1 MEGIARGHQ
10 RADTLKRQSQTTDQ
24 SDHMD
29 HRLVKLNE
37 TKPCHVGAPKTD
49 GSWWRG
55 LIECGP
61 LEKGLAN
68 HFSILTL
75 RTPWTG
81 WEGKKIGHWKMI
93 SPGQLLLLLLLLSCF
108 SHVWLCA
115 TPYTAAH
122 HAPPSLGFSR
132 QEHWSGLPFH
142 SPKLKSE
149 SEVTQSC
156 PILCDPMIAAYQ
168 APLSMGFSRQ
178 EYWSGVQFP
187 SLPQAGRCPICYW
200 R

>member
-1 MEGIARGHQ
+1 MTWTTRMVGLQTSMGDCNGAQARLRGATPRLRSGAAAALCWSSCEEIPHIQGKRKPSKMVGTERGHQ
-10 RADTLKRQSQTTDQ
+10 RADRLKPQSHTTDQ

-29 HRLVKLNE
+29 QSLVKLNE
-37 TKPCHVGAPKTD
+37 TKPCHVGAPKMD

-81 WEGKKIGHWKMI
+81 WEGKKIGRWRMI
-93 SPGQLLLLLLLLSCF
+93 SPGQLLLLLLLLLLLSCF

-115 TPYTAAH
+115 TP
-122 HAPPSLGFSR
+122 
-132 QEHWSGLPFH
+132 
-142 SPKLKSE
+142 
-149 SEVTQSC
+149 
-156 PILCDPMIAAYQ
+156 
-168 APLSMGFSRQ
+168 
-178 EYWSGVQFP
+178 
-187 SLPQAGRCPICYW
+187 
-200 R
+200 